1 MIEAWRRSGE
11 SKGAFAK
18 RHGLQPKRLRYWAG
32 RLAHAEAAARPLA
45 LLPATVVGAAL
56 SAVVRA
62 DDVTIE
68 LSGATPEQVVAIAQA
83 LARRRA

>member
-11 SKGAFAK
+11 PKAAFAK

-32 RLAHAEAAARPLA
+32 RLAHEQEAARPLA

-68 LSGATPEQVVAIAQA
+68 LSDATPEQVAAIAQA